1 LLGFGFIAIQIKG
14 LESTGSLQMGR
25 FSALCLSVKGTK
37 LRDWLTKH
45 TSLAARGARI
55 GFSEKRAR
63 SFDTYKLTPEQVVVK
78 DVTGVSGARKDCNT
92 SAVGQGIAVRA
103 VPPEV

>member
-1 LLGFGFIAIQIKG
+1 
-14 LESTGSLQMGR
+14 MGR